1 MPAASRADALAAV
14 PAHEHHLSVARTA
27 RYYTIG
33 DMGDAIRSVWIVVH
47 GYGQLGGT
55 FVREFA
61 QVDDG
66 TRLVVAPEALS
77 RFYREDPTRDSHA
90 SAAVGGSWMTREDR
104 ESEIADQVAYFDAL
118 YDTIFARIAR
128 ERVRLTVLGFS
139 QGVPT
144 VTRWLVRTTRP
155 VDRTVLWAGYIP
167 DDVLASA
174 WRPRDLTLV
183 GGTRDRFAVVAKIDA
198 QLDALRAAG
207 IPFSTLTFEGGHR
220 LDDPLLRELA
230 ARDV

>member
-14 PAHEHHLSVARTA
+14 PAHEHHLTVARTA

-33 DMGDAIRSVWIVVH
+33 DSGDAIRSVWIVAH

-61 QVDDG
+61 PVDDG

-77 RFYREDPTRDSHA
+77 RFYVEDASRSGHA
-90 SAAVGGSWMTREDR
+90 AAAVGGSWMTREDR
-104 ESEIADQVAYFDAL
+104 ESEIGDQVAYLDAL
-118 YDTIFARIAR
+118 YDTVFARVPR

-139 QGVPT
+139 QGVAT
-144 VTRWLVRTTRP
+144 IARWLVRTTRP
-155 VDRTVLWAGYIP
+155 VDRTVIWAGYIP
-167 DDVLASA
+167 DDVLAGA
-174 WRPRDLTLV
+174 WHPKNLTLV
-183 GGTRDRFAVVAKIDA
+183 GGTRDRFAVAAKIDA
-198 QLDALRAAG
+198 QLDALRAAE

-220 LDDPLLRELA
+220 LDDTVLRELA